1 MSEINNS
8 GFVSGTVKG
17 ILVSVAFVLLGILL
31 FALLI
36 GIFGFSS
43 SVIKPVNQVI
53 KVLSIFCGVMLC
65 VRGGK
70 GLIKGALVGFFSII
84 LTYAVFA
91 FMGGEGLFNV
101 MFVLDLIFGAVIGAI
116 SGIISV
122 NVKKG
127 G

>member
-1 MSEINNS
+1 MSKTGES
-8 GFVSGTVKG
+8 GFVSSTLKG
-17 ILVSVAFVLLGILL
+17 IFVSVAFVLAGILL

-36 GIFGFSS
+36 GIFHFPSAA
-43 SVIKPVNQVI
+43 IKPVNQVI
-53 KVLSIFCGVMLC
+53 KILSVFCGAILC
-65 VRGGK
+65 VRGEK
-70 GLIKGALVGFFSII
+70 GFIKGALIGFFSIA

-101 MFVLDLIFGAVIGAI
+101 GFLLDLIFGAIVGAI

-127 G
+127 Y